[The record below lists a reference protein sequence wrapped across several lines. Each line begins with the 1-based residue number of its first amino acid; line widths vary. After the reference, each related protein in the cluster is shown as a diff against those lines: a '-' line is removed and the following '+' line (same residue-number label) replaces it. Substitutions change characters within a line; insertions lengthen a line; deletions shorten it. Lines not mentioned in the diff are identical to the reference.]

1 MTFRR
6 ISALV
11 TQNQEPLLW
20 RPSLY
25 RACVIGNKDEY
36 IEIEKKIMDEYRKVN
51 KIGDDDE

>member
-6 ISALV
+6 IRALV

-36 IEIEKKIMDEYRKVN
+36 IEIEKKIMAEYRKVN